1 MDQASKMEIIFI
13 ALTTAATIA
22 AAIAAW
28 FSYNVSKK
36 SLSFQKQVAK
46 NQSIHAQLIS
56 IQNKIMKIRLNLNDI
71 WGVSDEDFEA
81 LEPMFSDLK
90 KEIETLN
97 YQVSLDEN
105 ICKLLRHSEVV
116 KLEDDELDQSIK
128 AIQNTLSE
136 IWS

>member
-1 MDQASKMEIIFI
+1 MDQTSKMEIIFV

-28 FSYNVSKK
+28 FSYSVSKK
-36 SLSFQKQVAK
+36 SLAFQKQVAK

-71 WGVSDEDFEA
+71 WGVSDEDFKD
-81 LEPMFSDLK
+81 LEPMFSDVK
-90 KEIETLN
+90 KEIETLT

-105 ICKLLRHSEVV
+105 ICELLHSSEVAT
-116 KLEDDELDQSIK
+116 LTDDALNQSIK
-128 AIQNTLSE
+128 AIQKTLTE